1 MVFGSSRRRADWKA
15 AIVDDAP
22 RLIDTFNEQAYFE
35 ARERV
40 RGRCID
46 GVHQARY
53 WTAVKLEIAR
63 QQGVA
68 IGRAG
73 ADMRG

>member
-1 MVFGSSRRRADWKA
+1 MLFGWIRRRAEWKT
-15 AIVDDAP
+15 AILADTR
-22 RLIDTFNEQAYFE
+22 RLIDAFNEHAYFE

-46 GVHQARY
+46 GAREARY

-63 QQGVA
+63 QQGIAV
-68 IGRAG
+68 GLAG

>member
-1 MVFGSSRRRADWKA
+1 MVFGSTRHRADWKA
-15 AIVDDAP
+15 AIVADAR

-35 ARERV
+35 ARERI

-46 GVHQARY
+46 GVRQARY

-63 QQGVA
+63 QQGIP
-68 IGRAG
+68 IGLAG
-73 ADMRG
+73 ADTRG